1 MESLQ
6 DLEKKYNFK
15 LYKNYLSQSSRYKI
29 LLLIKKLLAKNIKK
43 KIRIKDISKYLQILN
58 KKNKKKI
65 TSIYNETQ
73 YLLFLNYLKFELLN
87 NKLLN
92 NYFKKKNT

>member
-58 KKNKKKI
+58 KKNKKKSQVYI
-65 TSIYNETQ
+65 MKLNIY
-73 YLLFLNYLKFELLN
+73 
-87 NKLLN
+87 
-92 NYFKKKNT
+92 YF

>member
-6 DLEKKYNFK
+6 DLEKYNFK

-43 KIRIKDISKYLQILN
+43 KIRINISKYLQILN
-58 KKNKKKI
+58 KKNKKI

-87 NKLLN
+87 NKFKQLL
-92 NYFKKKNT
+92 